1 MTTASHAVGP
11 EFDSRSS
18 YAYNAPLVQWLEF
31 TVANGEARVRFSD
44 GAVHKIIYLGQLS
57 TKSSVYSQCTIGAVG
72 SAQVS

>member
-44 GAVHKIIYLGQLS
+44 GAIHKITGEECLN
-57 TKSSVYSQCTIGAVG
+57 AVFITAHIDSCG
-72 SAQVS
+72 RVV